1 LPGIKVES
9 AGFGIAHGI
18 VVVLNPEKIKL
29 GTSNNGPHVV
39 IWVRALWSTSNEP
52 FFARVET
59 LVPNEELA
67 ESLDHLDISLR
78 AIYLD

>member
-1 LPGIKVES
+1 MPGVEVEGTS
-9 AGFGIAHGI
+9 FGIASGI
-18 VVVLNPEKIKL
+18 VVVLYPDKIKL

-67 ESLDHLDISLR
+67 ESLDHLDVSLR